1 MQPMKKYHF
10 ISGLPRAGSTLLSAI
25 LKQNPRFTSNI
36 SDPLLEFV
44 KNITTTVHQSVGMA
58 SQCDEV
64 KQQEIM
70 RGIFDTYYRDGNE
83 VCFNTNRGWSAN
95 TSLVKALY
103 PTAKMIVCV
112 RDIPWI
118 LDSFEKLNA
127 KNPFTIKPLYNHQDL
142 GTVYER
148 TRMLMGEYQNQAGY
162 VLGPLANVKQVVY
175 SEDRDMICVVDYEAL
190 AKNPLDTM
198 KRIYEF
204 LGEPW
209 FEHDFENVE
218 DSYDEFDEQAKIAGL
233 HTVKRRVEYTPR
245 KPILPEDLFLQYSAQ
260 SFWKSNFDHIKR
272 QINWIG

>member
-1 MQPMKKYHF
+1 MKKMHF

-25 LKQNPRFTSNI
+25 LKQNPRFTANI
-36 SDPLLEFV
+36 SDPLLEIV
-44 KNITTTVHQSVGMA
+44 KSITNSVSQSVGMA
-58 SQCDEV
+58 TQCDEV
-64 KQQEIM
+64 RQQVLM
-70 RGIFDTYYRDGNE
+70 RAVVEAYYKDGNE
-83 VCFNTNRGWSAN
+83 VCFNTNRGWAAN
-95 TSLVKALY
+95 TSLIKALY
-103 PTAKMIVCV
+103 PSAKMLVCV

-118 LDSFEKLNA
+118 LDSFEKLNS
-127 KNPFTIKPLYNHQDL
+127 KNPFTIKPLYNHMDL

-162 VLGPLANVKQVVY
+162 VFGPIINVKQVVY
-175 SEDRDMICVVDYEAL
+175 SDDRDMICVIDYEAL

-218 DSYDEFDEQAKIAGL
+218 DSYDEFDESAKIAGL

-245 KPILPEDLFLQYSAQ
+245 KPILPEDLWAQYSQ
-260 SFWKSNFDHIKR
+260 SSFWKYNFDHIKR